1 MYIFSDEKLEYF
13 FCIYAH
19 MRARTCT
26 YTHTHMYAYTHTL
39 VPPFFPAEF
48 RVLILE
54 STCFNNFYGK
64 FKGTLHRMNIY
75 DSCHTSPLYE
85 CRYRENCSGPSLQI
99 TCEVCVCVC
108 MCVCVRIC
116 AFIFLSMETSFL
128 SVSFPNDAHMQNG
141 EMLC

>member
-1 MYIFSDEKLEYF
+1 MHI
-13 FCIYAH
+13 CTHACAH
-19 MRARTCT
+19 MHIH
-26 YTHTHMYAYTHTL
+26 THTHMYAYMHTL

-99 TCEVCVCVC
+99 TCEVCVCVHV
-108 MCVCVRIC
+108 CVCV
-116 AFIFLSMETSFL
+116 FVHLFFSPWKQVFSL
-128 SVSFPNDAHMQNG
+128 FPSQMTPTCRTERCFANG
-141 EMLC
+141 FT